1 MAMTDEEIERIARGF
16 CELTLPKE
24 EWTHRA
30 HFSTALWLML
40 RRPDLLP
47 ERDMPGMIA
56 AYNESVG
63 GVNSASDLSMAW
75 IITEVNSDSAGY
87 HETITLASLRAARA
101 VLADLP
107 NGATSPAEAFAA
119 LMASPMADKEW
130 LFAHW
135 SRERLMSTQ
144 ARRGW
149 VEPDL
154 TPLPW
159 S

>member
-1 MAMTDEEIERIARGF
+1 MTDAEIERIALGF
-16 CELTLPKE
+16 CTWTLAKE

-40 RRPDLLP
+40 RRPDVVP
-47 ERDMPGMIA
+47 ERDMPGMIR

-63 GVNSASDLSMAW
+63 G
-75 IITEVNSDSAGY
+75 VNSDSAGY
-87 HETITLASLRAARA
+87 HETITVASLKAARA
-101 VLADLP
+101 VLAGLP
-107 NGATSPAEAFAA
+107 GGTSPAEAFAA
-119 LMASPMADKEW
+119 LMASPMADKDW

-135 SRERLMSTQ
+135 SRERLMSAE

-154 TPLPW
+154 KPLPW
-159 S
+159 A

>member
-1 MAMTDEEIERIARGF
+1 MAMTDEEIERIVRGF

-63 GVNSASDLSMAW
+63 GVNSDR
-75 IITEVNSDSAGY
+75 AGY